1 MPTYYLLT
9 TYLQPITSCQLLPI
23 CPNHQLKSIT
33 QSHHTKKYQVIN
45 QNSKMERKKISRK
58 KVKSNDN
65 WDSDDSDLKDFQ
77 RPKPSLK
84 HNKAKLKKTIVDK
97 RDSGDSDDFQK
108 PTPSRDV
115 VPKTEKA
122 KLKKNNVNQSGN
134 YFHKPI

>member
-1 MPTYYLLT
+1 
-9 TYLQPITSCQLLPI
+9 
-23 CPNHQLKSIT
+23 
-33 QSHHTKKYQVIN
+33 
-45 QNSKMERKKISRK
+45 MERKKNSRK

-97 RDSGDSDDFQK
+97 NNVWDSGDSDDFQK
-108 PTPSRDV
+108 PTPSRGV

>member
-1 MPTYYLLT
+1 
-9 TYLQPITSCQLLPI
+9 
-23 CPNHQLKSIT
+23 
-33 QSHHTKKYQVIN
+33 
-45 QNSKMERKKISRK
+45 MERKKISRK

-122 KLKKNNVNQSGN
+122 KLKKNNVNPSGN
-134 YFHKPI
+134 YIHKPI